1 MKFMI
6 LIYGSEEAW
15 AAIGKEEADE
25 IGATHRKI
33 QDSLRITSEL
43 VDHKELA
50 LEDAWIVGSVGGSP
64 SGSQGPLR
72 AGGLILGGYYLVDC
86 SGRDR
91 AAEIASQFKEAEF
104 APIEVRRL
112 SGETTWDNGSP
123 SVE

>member
-6 LIYGSEEAW
+6 LIYGSEGAW
-15 AAIGKEEADE
+15 AAIGKAEGDE

-33 QDSLRITSEL
+33 QDSLRITGEL

-50 LEDAWIVGSVGGSP
+50 LEGAWIVGSIDRAP
-64 SGSQGPLR
+64 SESQGPLR
-72 AGGLILGGYYLVDC
+72 VGGLILGGYYLVNC
-86 SGRDR
+86 SDRDR
-91 AAEIASQFKEAEF
+91 AVEIASQFKEAEF